1 MTDTSP
7 NESSQSRSREGAVL
21 STLAEVSAAHDLPSM
36 ESRLEALTH
45 WMMAALAP
53 IERELRQVPAGSTEA
68 NIQAGSAHLLAA
80 GGKRLRPLCVILA
93 ARLGQHDEAKVQQL
107 AVAVELVHN
116 ATLLHDDVVDLGDA
130 RRGQPSVRA
139 LYGNA
144 VSVFAGDW
152 LLIDALRRVRA
163 VGDADVFVHLL
174 DVIEAMIHAEAQQL
188 ANRGQ
193 LILDERVWRKI
204 AEGKTAALFRWGLV
218 AGGKMAGL
226 TPAQIDALDRFGL
239 HLGTAFQAID
249 DVLDFD
255 GDPEKTGKALFV
267 DLREGKTTYPLLL
280 AVRRDETLRAR
291 LEELAF
297 GDEAHAD
304 RQAQQHEVLEAL
316 KRLGALE
323 ETRAFAR
330 DAGDSARQALEE
342 LPPSDAR
349 AALETVLA
357 ATIAR
362 NA

>member
-7 NESSQSRSREGAVL
+7 TEPSPPRVREGAVL
-21 STLAEVSAAHDLPSM
+21 TTLAEVSALHELPSM
-36 ESRLEALTH
+36 QARLEKLTQ
-45 WMMAALAP
+45 WMREALAP
-53 IERELRQVPAGSTEA
+53 VESELQHVPERSTEA
-68 NIQAGSAHLLAA
+68 NIQAGSAHLLRA

-93 ARLGQHDEAKVQQL
+93 SRLGHADELKVQQL

-152 LLIDALRRVRA
+152 LLIDALRRVRT
-163 VGDADVFVHLL
+163 VGDTGVFMHLL
-174 DVIEAMIHAEAQQL
+174 DVIDAMIHAEAQQL

-193 LILDERVWRKI
+193 LILDERVWRRI

-218 AGGKMAGL
+218 AGGTAASL
-226 TPAQIDALDRFGL
+226 SSSHLDALDRFGL

-280 AVRRDETLRAR
+280 AVRRDESLRAR

-297 GDEAHAD
+297 GDDTKAD
-304 RQAQQHEVLEAL
+304 RDAQQHEVLDAL

-330 DAGDSARQALEE
+330 DAGDRAREALQE

>member
-1 MTDTSP
+1 
-7 NESSQSRSREGAVL
+7 
-21 STLAEVSAAHDLPSM
+21 
-36 ESRLEALTH
+36 
-45 WMMAALAP
+45 
-53 IERELRQVPAGSTEA
+53 
-68 NIQAGSAHLLAA
+68 
-80 GGKRLRPLCVILA
+80 
-93 ARLGQHDEAKVQQL
+93 VQQL

-152 LLIDALRRVRA
+152 LLIDALRRVRT
-163 VGDADVFVHLL
+163 VGDADVFMHLL
-174 DVIEAMIHAEAQQL
+174 DVIEAMIHAEAHQL

-193 LILDERVWRKI
+193 LILDERVWRRI

-218 AGGKMAGL
+218 AGGKAAGL
-226 TPAQIDALDRFGL
+226 TSAQVDALDRFGL

-297 GDEAHAD
+297 GDATAD
-304 RQAQQHEVLEAL
+304 RDAQQREVLDAL

-330 DAGDSARQALEE
+330 DAGDRARQALEE
-342 LPPSDAR
+342 LPASDAR

>member
-1 MTDTSP
+1 MTDTSTA
-7 NESSQSRSREGAVL
+7 SSIVPGAL
-21 STLAEVSAAHDLPSM
+21 LNTLAEVSETHELPSM
-36 ESRLEALTH
+36 QTRLEALSR
-45 WMMAALAP
+45 WMTTALLP
-53 IERELRQVPAGSTEA
+53 VELELQRVPRGSTEA
-68 NIQAGSAHLLAA
+68 NIELGVAHLLAA

-93 ARLGQHDEAKVQQL
+93 ARLGTADEAKVQQL

-152 LLIDALRRVRA
+152 LLIDALRRVRL
-163 VGDADVFVHLL
+163 VGDADVFMHLL

-188 ANRGQ
+188 ANRGR
-193 LILDERVWRKI
+193 LILDERVWRRI
-204 AEGKTAALFRWGLV
+204 AEGKTAALFRWGMV
-218 AGGKMAGL
+218 AGGKAAGL
-226 TPAQIDALDRFGL
+226 TPAQVDSLDRFGL

-280 AVRRDETLRAR
+280 AVRRDEALRAR
-291 LEELAF
+291 LEQLVSSEGSEPERA
-297 GDEAHAD
+297 
-304 RQAQQHEVLEAL
+304 AQQQEVLDAL

-330 DAGDSARQALEE
+330 DAGDRAREALQE

-349 AALETVLA
+349 DALETVLA